1 MIPSGIGLL
10 LSVCLLLGPSALAG
24 QSGGLFVRVRSG
36 ADPVANATVS
46 VLLSGQVLQRG
57 STDTTGAARIGG
69 LPGGTYQV
77 RVEAI
82 GYRTRLLDDLR
93 LEPGAVRA
101 LEVELEVA
109 PLELEGINVR
119 VNRIQIQKQNT
130 EFATTVDEEAIK
142 LLPMA
147 QDSRRLIALTP
158 GARPDYVWGGANFQA
173 NSYQIDGLAANHPG
187 MGGDMIEPN
196 IDWIERLDVRGLGA
210 GAEYGGF
217 QGGLVDV
224 VTKSGTN
231 DFRASLRANGEDQA
245 VNATN
250 LVDTEIGTELTNR
263 VDVAAEVRGPIV
275 RDRLFYYLSGQRIE
289 QGARTLNH
297 LPGIDTHYSPLTQK
311 RTDDKYFGKLT
322 WAPGVAHQLDLS
334 GGFLGTRTDNYDIT
348 GFEGPGSCSTSAP
361 STPGAASWSA
371 ASATAA

>member
-1 MIPSGIGLL
+1 MRCSHRSVLLVSIILTAFLPAGLR
-10 LSVCLLLGPSALAG
+10 A

-36 ADPVANATVS
+36 GDPVGNATVS
-46 VLLSGQVLQRG
+46 LLLQGQTLMRQ
-57 STDTTGAARIGG
+57 STDSAGAARMGG
-69 LPGGTYQV
+69 LAGGTYQV

-82 GYRTRLLDDLR
+82 GYRTRVLDVR
-93 LEPGAVRA
+93 LDPGAVRA

-109 PLELEGINVR
+109 PLELESINVR
-119 VNRIQIQKQNT
+119 ANRIQIQKQNT

-147 QDSRRLIALTP
+147 QDTRRLIALTP

-231 DFRASLRANGEDQA
+231 DFRASLRANVENEALDA
-245 VNATN
+245 SNMAISET
-250 LVDTEIGTELTNR
+250 GTELTSR
-263 VDVAAEVRGPIV
+263 VDVAGEVRGPVV
-275 RDRLFYYLSGQRIE
+275 RNRLFYYLSGQRIE
-289 QGARTLNH
+289 QGVHTLNF
-297 LPGIDTHYSPLTQK
+297 LPGIATHYSPVTQA
-311 RTDDKYFGKLT
+311 RQDDKYFGKLT
-322 WAPGVAHQLDLS
+322 WAPQAEHQLDLS
-334 GGFLGTRTDNYDIT
+334 GGYIGERVENYGI
-348 GFEGPGSCSTSAP
+348 
-361 STPGAASWSA
+361 
-371 ASATAA
+371 